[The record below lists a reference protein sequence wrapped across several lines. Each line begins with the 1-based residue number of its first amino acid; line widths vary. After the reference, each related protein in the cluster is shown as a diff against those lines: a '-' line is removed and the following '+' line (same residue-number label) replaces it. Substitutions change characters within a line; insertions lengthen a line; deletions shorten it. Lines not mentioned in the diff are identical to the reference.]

1 MFRMCCR
8 TGLPRWQLL
17 TRTVL
22 PVPAAPRMSG
32 RGRGC
37 TTPLPPPAL
46 LEAAAELPLT
56 ALLEEVDAE
65 AFMSRA
71 SDDAGWNDDMGRSG
85 LLLPLVAELAEG
97 RGAAMDDGMWVTKT
111 QDAAMAQKEV

>member
-1 MFRMCCR
+1 
-8 TGLPRWQLL
+8 
-17 TRTVL
+17 
-22 PVPAAPRMSG
+22 
-32 RGRGC
+32 
-37 TTPLPPPAL
+37 
-46 LEAAAELPLT
+46 
-56 ALLEEVDAE
+56 
-65 AFMSRA
+65 MSRA